1 MRTTILFAAALALA
15 APAYASDW
23 QDIKDPQ
30 ALKGL
35 YSNKTFKGKDW
46 MERPWV
52 GHYRADGR
60 GVMVIH
66 DGTRIPRTWSIKGN
80 DQVCVKLPWE
90 TACYRLQRHAAKP
103 AMHRSINVAN
113 DMATEFTVE
122 DGVPQF

>member
-1 MRTTILFAAALALA
+1 MRPAILLAALALA
-15 APAYASDW
+15 AGSAMASDW

-90 TACYRLQRHAAKP
+90 TACYRLQRHAAK
-103 AMHRSINVAN
+103 AGIYRSINIAN
-113 DMATEFTVE
+113 DMTTEFTVE
-122 DGVPQF
+122 DGVPKF